1 MGQKFYGVKLDNRVI
16 KTMYKDDLFIPS
28 RALAVALA
36 EEWES
41 QGEFLD
47 IRQLYINNMMAKGVR
62 AMHDPSLTSYM
73 EEELQ
78 RIFEND

>member
-1 MGQKFYGVKLDNRVI
+1 
-16 KTMYKDDLFIPS
+16 MYKDDLFIPS

-47 IRQLYINNMMAKGVR
+47 IRQLHINNMMAKGVR
-62 AMHDPSLTSYM
+62 SMHDPSLLSYM
-73 EEELQ
+73 
-78 RIFEND
+78 